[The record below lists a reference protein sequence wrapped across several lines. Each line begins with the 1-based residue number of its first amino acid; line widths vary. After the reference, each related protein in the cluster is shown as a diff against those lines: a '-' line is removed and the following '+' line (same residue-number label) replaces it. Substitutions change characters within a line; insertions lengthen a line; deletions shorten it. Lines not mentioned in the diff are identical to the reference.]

1 MLRRSLLLLLVT
13 SAAAGATC
21 AYADWYSGPT
31 TTGSGHV
38 ASESRD
44 VGAFTGVAL
53 ALDGVVEISN
63 AARDS
68 VAVEADDNILPL
80 IETVVENGTLQIR
93 FKDKFRSIRAANIR
107 IVVTARAIDALVV
120 SGSGDIR
127 AETLKSAALTA
138 RIAGSGDIRIARLDS
153 PSLVASISG
162 SGDLTVGGSI
172 DSLAAS
178 IAGSGNLKTGKLEVK
193 RASVKIAGSGYAKV
207 WARETLA
214 VSIAGSGDVDYYGDA
229 AVTQSVAGRGT
240 IKRLGTAP
248 G

>member
-1 MLRRSLLLLLVT
+1 MLRRSLLLLLAT
-13 SAAAGATC
+13 SAAAGATR
-21 AYADWYSGPT
+21 AHADWFTGPT
-31 TTGSGHV
+31 ISGSGNV
-38 ASESRD
+38 RSEPRD

-53 ALDGVVEISN
+53 ATGGMVEVRNAATDSVVVET
-63 AARDS
+63 
-68 VAVEADDNILPL
+68 DDNILPL

-93 FKDKFRSIRAANIR
+93 FKEKLRSIRATNLR
-107 IVVTARAIDALVV
+107 FVVTARTIDALAV

-153 PSLVASISG
+153 PSLVAYISG

-172 DSLAAS
+172 ESLSVS
-178 IAGSGNLKTGKLEVK
+178 IAGSGNLKTGNLEAK

-214 VSIAGSGDVDYYGDA
+214 VSIAGSGDVGYYGDA

-240 IKRLGTAP
+240 IKRLGFAP